1 MPQEP
6 PLAEGAKG
14 ERSPVAELRG
24 VDKIYGTG
32 AGLVRALDQLDLIVR
47 QGDYLA
53 VMGASGSG
61 KSTAMNIL
69 GCLDRPSSG
78 SYHLNGTA
86 VEDLDDDA
94 LADLRNQQ
102 LGFVFQQFHL
112 LPHATALENVM
123 LPMIYAGLSP
133 QKRREKAREAL
144 ERVGLVERMENKPNQ
159 LSGGQQQRVAIAR
172 AIINQPALLLADEP
186 TGALDSRTTDDVL
199 NLFDALHEQGIT
211 LVLVTHED
219 DVAARAERVAHFRD
233 GRVERWDGRPHDS
246 KPTGA
251 G

>member
-1 MPQEP
+1 MPPEP
-6 PLAEGAKG
+6 PLAEGSANQ
-14 ERSPVAELRG
+14 RSPVAELRG

-32 AGLVRALDQLDLIVR
+32 AGLVRALDQLDLTVR
-47 QGDYLA
+47 KGDYLA

-78 SYHLNGTA
+78 SYHLNGNA
-86 VEDLDDDA
+86 VEELDDDA

-133 QKRREKAREAL
+133 QQRRDKAREAL
-144 ERVGLVERMENKPNQ
+144 DRVGLGERMQNKPNQ

-199 NLFDALHEQGIT
+199 NLFDALHDQGIT

-233 GRVERWDGRPHDS
+233 GRVERSD
-246 KPTGA
+246 
-251 G
+251 

>member
-1 MPQEP
+1 MPPEP
-6 PLAEGAKG
+6 PLADGAAAQ
-14 ERSPVAELRG
+14 RSPVAELRG
-24 VDKIYGTG
+24 VDKIYGSG
-32 AGLVRALDQLDLIVR
+32 AGLVRALDQLDLTVR
-47 QGDYLA
+47 KGDYLA

-78 SYHLNGTA
+78 SYHLNGSA
-86 VEDLDDDA
+86 VEELDDDA

-133 QKRREKAREAL
+133 QQRRDKAREAL
-144 ERVGLVERMENKPNQ
+144 DRVGLGERMQNKPNQ

-199 NLFDALHEQGIT
+199 NLFDSLHDQGIT

-219 DVAARAERVAHFRD
+219 DVAARAERVVHFRD
-233 GRVERWDGRPHDS
+233 GRVERSD
-246 KPTGA
+246 
-251 G
+251 

>member
-1 MPQEP
+1 MPPEP
-6 PLAEGAKG
+6 PLADGAAAQ
-14 ERSPVAELRG
+14 RSPVAELRG
-24 VDKIYGTG
+24 VDKIYGSG
-32 AGLVRALDQLDLIVR
+32 AGLVRALDQLDLTVR
-47 QGDYLA
+47 KGDYLA

-78 SYHLNGTA
+78 SYHLNGSA
-86 VEDLDDDA
+86 VEELDDDS

-133 QKRREKAREAL
+133 QQRRDKAREAL
-144 ERVGLVERMENKPNQ
+144 DRVGLGERMQNKPNQ

-199 NLFDALHEQGIT
+199 NLFDALHDQGIT

-233 GRVERWDGRPHDS
+233 GRVERWDGRTHGS
-246 KPTGA
+246 KPT
-251 G
+251 